1 MAGTNNMLVALDI
14 GGTLAKVVYFNH
26 TPASSPLDFP
36 YLDGVVHFVMKDSQD
51 IQGIISLL
59 QSLQFDSPQ
68 LHVAGG
74 GAYKYSVEL
83 ETQLNTQVVK
93 VDEMDALHRG
103 LTFAIKNG
111 TSPTFEFDRERGLK
125 EISTSEPSPALL
137 VNIGTG
143 VSILKLDD
151 AFTRIS
157 GTCLGGGTLLGL
169 GTCLLGVSKYE
180 EILDLCEQ
188 GRSEAVDL
196 HVSDIYGAD
205 FSNTLA
211 VSLGKL
217 VITENLDYRPA
228 DLARSLVN
236 MVAYNIGQIAYL
248 CAKKEEITN
257 VYFAGNFIRHYEYI
271 MDCLSYAMHFWSKG
285 ELRPLFLRHDGYFG
299 ALGSLQKLLEQSN

>member
-1 MAGTNNMLVALDI
+1 MLVALDI
-14 GGTLAKVVYFNH
+14 GGTLAKVVYFDH
-26 TPASSPLDFP
+26 KPASSPLDFP
-36 YLDGVVHFVMKDSQD
+36 YLDGVVHFVMKESQD

-59 QSLQFDSPQ
+59 ESLQFNSPQ
-68 LHVAGG
+68 LHVTGG
-74 GAYKYSVEL
+74 GAYKYSVQL

-103 LTFAIKNG
+103 LTFVIKNG
-111 TSPTFEFDRERGLK
+111 TSPTYEFDRERGLR
-125 EISTSEPSPALL
+125 EFAASEPSPALL

-151 AFTRIS
+151 TLTRIS

-169 GTCLLGVSKYE
+169 GTCLLGVSRYE
-180 EILDLCEQ
+180 EILELCEQ
-188 GRSEAVDL
+188 GSSEAVDL

-217 VITENLDYRPA
+217 VISEHLDYRPA

-248 CAKKEEITN
+248 CARKEQITH
-257 VYFAGNFIRHYEYI
+257 VYFAGNFIRNYEYI
-271 MDCLSYAMHFWSKG
+271 MDRLSYAMHFWSKG
-285 ELRPLFLRHDGYFG
+285 QQTPLFLRHDGYFG
-299 ALGSLQKLLEQSN
+299 ALGSLQRLLEPAN